1 MTFSPSLESERELP
15 APRSQNTEQSH
26 SPPSRAGA
34 PARRRELLRNS
45 ALFSHLN
52 DSEADAILAEA
63 RVVNYAEGVHIFA
76 KGDPGDSMM
85 AVLHGQVAIND
96 PSSDG
101 RQVLLTVFREGDVFG
116 EMALIDGKKRSAN
129 ATAATAC
136 DLLVVPRQPFLHLL
150 ERRPDVSI
158 GFMIVLCDRLRRT
171 NQQVEDFAFLG
182 LERRVAKVLLRLAD
196 EMDQARASRQGIKIS
211 QRALGK
217 LVGGSRERINKI
229 LHDWRR
235 SGIIAVENGSIRICD
250 RKALTDLV

>member
-1 MTFSPSLESERELP
+1 MNYVE
-15 APRSQNTEQSH
+15 
-26 SPPSRAGA
+26 GA
-34 PARRRELLRNS
+34 
-45 ALFSHLN
+45 
-52 DSEADAILAEA
+52 
-63 RVVNYAEGVHIFA
+63 HIFA

-85 AVLHGQVAIND
+85 AVLHGRVAISD

-116 EMALIDGKKRSAN
+116 EMALLDGKERSAN
-129 ATAATAC
+129 ATAAAAC
-136 DLLVVPRQPFLHLL
+136 DLLVVPRQSFLRLL
-150 ERRPDVSI
+150 ERRPDVSM
-158 GFMIVLCDRLRRT
+158 GLMVVLCDRLRRT

-182 LERRVAKVLLRLAD
+182 LERRVAKVLLRLA
-196 EMDQARASRQGIKIS
+196 EMDHARASRLGIKIS
-211 QRALGK
+211 QRALGE

>member
-1 MTFSPSLESERELP
+1 MPQWY
-15 APRSQNTEQSH
+15 SQSTRHLQ
-26 SPPSRAGA
+26 A
-34 PARRRELLRNS
+34 PASQVGASALRRELLRNS
-45 ALFSHLN
+45 HLFSHLE
-52 DSEADAILAEA
+52 DSEADAILAGA
-63 RVVNYAEGVHIFA
+63 VVMHYPEGAHIFA

-85 AVLHGQVAIND
+85 AVLHGRVAISD
-96 PSSDG
+96 PSPDG
-101 RQVLLTVFREGDVFG
+101 RQVLLTVFHEGDVFG
-116 EMALIDGKKRSAN
+116 EMALIDGKERSAD

-196 EMDQARASRQGIKIS
+196 EMDQGRASRLRIKIS
-211 QRALGK
+211 QRALGE

-235 SGIIAVENGSIRICD
+235 SGIIASENGSIQICD
-250 RKALTDLV
+250 RQALTDLV